1 MPKYLFDKKITPA
14 CKYCFYA
21 SAEGD
26 NLSCDKKGNVR
37 ADDRCM
43 RFKYDPT
50 MREPE
55 LSPLPREYSAE
66 EFKI

>member
-1 MPKYLFDKKITPA
+1 MPKYLFDKKIIPA

-21 SAEGD
+21 RLKDGV
-26 NLSCDKKGNVR
+26 LSCDKKGSVKP
-37 ADDRCM
+37 DDKCM

-55 LSPLPREYSAE
+55 LAPLPKEYSE
-66 EFKI
+66 DDFKL

>member
-1 MPKYLFDKKITPA
+1 MAKYLFDKKITPA

-21 SAEGD
+21 QLNEGA
-26 NLSCDKKGNVR
+26 LSCDKKGGVK
-37 ADDRCM
+37 ADDKCM

-50 MREPE
+50 MREPK
-55 LSPLPREYSAE
+55 LPPLPKEYSAE